1 MPFFYTVES
10 PKLKGIRIHQ
20 PTIARASKIKL
31 QYIFFKPF
39 FSSKTT
45 LETTLLEKI
54 MFRQHYGRILLLC
67 IFFLSVSAFAP
78 AQTTNPSLLTIDRI
92 FNSNDFGAQGVG
104 GFRWLKSGNAYT
116 KIEPSATVKGG
127 TELVSYDVEKNT
139 RTVLIGAEKLIPTD
153 ATTPLR
159 ISGYEWSTDNQQM
172 LIFTNTKR
180 VWRLNTLGD
189 YWVLN
194 IANGKL
200 HKLGGEAKPSTLMFA
215 KFSPDGKQ
223 VGYVLEN
230 NLYVENLA
238 DGKITQL
245 TSDGSKTL
253 INGTS
258 DWVNEE
264 ELGLRDCW
272 RWSPD
277 SQSIAYWQMDASGIK
292 DFILINNTDDLYPK
306 LTYLPYPKAG
316 TTNAAVRVGVVSAN
330 GGTTKWMNTPGDL
343 RQNYIAMM
351 DWTDNS
357 NEIVLQHLNRLQNTN
372 QLMFAD
378 AKTGNVRTVLTE
390 KDEAWVD
397 VEINRMIWLEGGKS
411 FLWMSERD
419 GWQHIYRVSRDGKDS
434 KLITVGNFDALSI
447 QSVDE
452 ANGWLY
458 YIASP
463 DNATQR
469 YLFRTKL
476 DGSGKIEKVTP
487 DSQKGVNSY
496 NISPNSR
503 WSFHTFS
510 AFGKV
515 PQYELVDVANKT
527 LVKTMVDNAAL
538 QAKIDA
544 IKKGPQE
551 FFKVEIGDGVT
562 LDGYMIKPPDF
573 DPNKKYPILFHVYG
587 EPASQTV
594 MDSWGGTNYLWH
606 TLLAQQGYIVASVD
620 NRGTP
625 APKGRAWRKSIY
637 RKIGILSSQDQAKAV
652 KAMIAKMPFID
663 AQRVGIWGWSGGGSS
678 TLNAMF
684 RYPDV
689 YKMGMSVAPVPN
701 MRFYDTIYQERYMGL
716 PDTNAEDYKQGSPVT
731 FAKNLKGDLL
741 VVHGTGDDNVHYQG
755 TETLINELIK
765 ENKQFTMMAYPNRTH
780 GIFEGENTTR
790 HLYTMLTKYL
800 NEHLPVNK

>member
-1 MPFFYTVES
+1 
-10 PKLKGIRIHQ
+10 
-20 PTIARASKIKL
+20 
-31 QYIFFKPF
+31 
-39 FSSKTT
+39 
-45 LETTLLEKI
+45 
-54 MFRQHYGRILLLC
+54 MFRQNYCKFLLISLFILS
-67 IFFLSVSAFAP
+67 ISVFAFAQS
-78 AQTTNPSLLTIDRI
+78 ANPSLLTIDRI
-92 FNSNDFGAQGVG
+92 FNSNDFSPQGVG

-116 KIEPSATVKGG
+116 KIEPSVTVKGG
-127 TELVSYDVEKNT
+127 TDLVSYDVEKNT
-139 RTVLIGAEKLIPTD
+139 RTVLIPAEKLIPTND
-153 ATTPLR
+153 STPLR

-194 IANGKL
+194 LVNGKL
-200 HKLGGEAKPSTLMFA
+200 QKIGGEAKPSTLMFA
-215 KFSPDGKQ
+215 KFSPDGKK
-223 VGYVLEN
+223 VGYVREN
-230 NLYVENLA
+230 NLYAENLA

-245 TSDGSKTL
+245 TLDGSKTL

-277 SQSIAYWQMDASGIK
+277 NQSIAYWQMDASGIK
-292 DFILINNTDDLYPK
+292 DFILINNTDELYPK

-316 TTNAAVRVGVVSAN
+316 TTNAAVRIGVVSAN
-330 GGTTKWMNTPGDL
+330 GGTTKWINTPGDL
-343 RQNYIAMM
+343 RNNYIAMM

-357 NEIVLQHLNRLQNTN
+357 NELILQHLNRLQNTN
-372 QLMFAD
+372 QLMIAD
-378 AKTGNVRTVLTE
+378 AKTGIVKTILTE

-397 VEINRMIWLEGGKS
+397 VEIQKMLWLEGGKS

-419 GWQHIYRVSRDGKDS
+419 GWQHVYKVSRDGLNI
-434 KLITVGNFDALSI
+434 KLITVGNFDVVSI

-458 YIASP
+458 FIASP
-463 DNATQR
+463 ENATQR

-476 DGSGKIEKVTP
+476 EGSGTIEKITP
-487 DSQKGVNSY
+487 ESQKGVNSY

-503 WSFHTFS
+503 WAFHTYS
-510 AFGKV
+510 AFGKA
-515 PQYELVDVANKT
+515 PQYELVDVANKS
-527 LVKTMVDNAAL
+527 LVKTMVDNVSL
-538 QAKIDA
+538 QAKIEA

-551 FFKVEIGDGVT
+551 FFKVDVGDGVT

-587 EPASQTV
+587 EPTSQTV

-606 TLLAQQGYIVASVD
+606 LMLAQQGYIVASVD

-637 RKIGILSSQDQAKAV
+637 RKIGILSSQDQANAV
-652 KAMIAKMPFID
+652 KGMIAKYSFID
-663 AQRVGIWGWSGGGSS
+663 AKRVGIWGWSGGGSS

-716 PDTNAEDYKQGSPVT
+716 PDANAEDYKKGSPIS
-731 FAKNLKGDLL
+731 FAKNLNGDLL
-741 VVHGTGDDNVHYQG
+741 IVHGTGDDNVHYQG

-765 ENKQFTMMAYPNRTH
+765 ENKQFTMMAYPNRSH

-800 NEHLPVNK
+800 NEHLPVK

>member
-1 MPFFYTVES
+1 MFQHRYC
-10 PKLKGIRIHQ
+10 KL
-20 PTIARASKIKL
+20 
-31 QYIFFKPF
+31 
-39 FSSKTT
+39 
-45 LETTLLEKI
+45 
-54 MFRQHYGRILLLC
+54 LLLC
-67 IFFLSVSAFAP
+67 LLIFNFSAFAQNDP
-78 AQTTNPSLLTIDRI
+78 AILTIDRI
-92 FNSNDFGAQGVG
+92 FNSGEFSAQGVG

-116 KIEPSATVKGG
+116 RIEPSANIKGG
-127 TELVSYDVEKNT
+127 TDLVSYDVEKGT
-139 RTVLIGAEKLIPTD
+139 KTVLVSAEKLVP
-153 ATTPLR
+153 AGESAPLR
-159 ISGYEWSTDNQQM
+159 IAGYDWSADNQQM

-180 VWRLNTLGD
+180 VWRQNTLGD
-189 YWVLN
+189 YWVLDLN
-194 IANGKL
+194 NWKL
-200 HKLGGEAKPSTLMFA
+200 KKLGGDAKPSTLMFA
-215 KFSPDGKQ
+215 KFSPDGKK
-223 VGYVLEN
+223 VGFVREN
-230 NLYVENLA
+230 NIYVENLA

-277 SQSIAYWQMDASGIK
+277 SQSIAYWQMDSSGIK
-292 DFILINNTDDLYPK
+292 DFILVNTTDDVYPK

-316 TTNAAVRVGVVSAN
+316 TTNAAVRIGVVSAN
-330 GGTTKWMNTPGDL
+330 GGQTKWMNTPGDL

-357 NEIVLQHLNRLQNTN
+357 NELILQHLNRLQNTN
-372 QLMFAD
+372 QLMVAD
-378 AKTGNVRTVLTE
+378 AKTGNVKTILTE

-397 VEINRMIWLEGGKS
+397 VEIQKMLWVDGGKS

-419 GWQHIYRVSRDGKDS
+419 GWQHVYKVSRDGS
-434 KLITVGNFDALSI
+434 NTKLITVGNFDVVSI

-452 ANGWLY
+452 TKGWLY

-463 DNATQR
+463 ENATQR

-487 DSQKGVNSY
+487 DAQKGVNSY

-503 WSFHTFS
+503 WAFHTYS
-510 AFGKV
+510 AFGKA
-515 PQYELVDVANKT
+515 PQYELVDVSNKT

-538 QAKIDA
+538 QTKINQ
-544 IKKGPQE
+544 IKKGTQE
-551 FFKVEIGDGVT
+551 FIKVDVGEGVT
-562 LDGYMIKPPDF
+562 LDGYMIRPPDF

-606 TLLAQQGYIVASVD
+606 SMLAQQGYIVASID

-637 RKIGILSSQDQAKAV
+637 RKIGVISSQDQANAV
-652 KAMIAKMPFID
+652 KAMLIKYPFID
-663 AQRVGIWGWSGGGSS
+663 ASRVGIWGWSGGGSS

-684 RYPDV
+684 RYPEI
-689 YKMGMSVAPVPN
+689 YKTGMSVAPVPD
-701 MRFYDTIYQERYMGL
+701 MSLYDTIYQERYMGL
-716 PDTNAEDYKQGSPVT
+716 PQVNTEDYKQGSPIT
-731 FAKNLKGDLL
+731 FAKNLKGNLL

-755 TETLINELIK
+755 TERLINELVK
-765 ENKQFTMMAYPNRTH
+765 ENKQFTMMAYPNRSH

-800 NEHLPVNK
+800 NEHLPVFQINFPEKDTLK